1 MFRLI
6 SFGFLAGFAAA
17 PVLAHGGHEH
27 EPAASW
33 TFDPWITVPLALAL
47 LLFLVG
53 RHRLRQRS
61 KVARRRSFLFLGGWL
76 VLTLSLVSPLH
87 EGGERSFT
95 LHMIEHEL
103 IMLVATLLL
112 AASHSGGTLAW
123 GLPRLGRRLLGGRWK
138 APVAALWRRLTEPV
152 TATVVQAI
160 VMWAWHA
167 PALFN
172 MALENE
178 GWHAAQHLSFFASSL
193 LFWSAMLGRR
203 GGYPLAAACL
213 FVTSLVEGAL
223 GALMALS
230 QSPWYSAYAAMDMSG
245 IGLDP
250 TTDQQLAGL
259 VMWIPGGLVHGAAA
273 LLLLHRWLARETGEP
288 VPASATR
295 YR

>member
-1 MFRLI
+1 MLRLI
-6 SFGFLAGFAAA
+6 SFGFLAGSAAA

-33 TFDPWITVPLALAL
+33 TSDPWITVPLALAL

-53 RHRLRQRS
+53 RHRLGRRS
-61 KVARRRSFLFLGGWL
+61 KVARRRSLLFLGGWL
-76 VLTLSLVSPLH
+76 ILTLSLVSPLH

-95 LHMIEHEL
+95 LHMVEHEL

-123 GLPRLGRRLLGGRWK
+123 GFPAPMRRLLGGSWK
-138 APVAALWRRLTEPV
+138 APIAAIWRRATDPV
-152 TATVVQAI
+152 TATIVQAI

-172 MALENE
+172 MALEHD
-178 GWHAAQHLSFFASSL
+178 GWHAAQHLSFFLSAL

-203 GGYPLAAACL
+203 GSYPLAAGCL

-230 QSPWYSAYAAMDMSG
+230 SSPWYGAYAAMGMSG

-250 TTDQQLAGL
+250 VTDQQLAGL
-259 VMWIPGGLVHGAAA
+259 MMWIPGGAVHGAAA
-273 LLLLHRWLARETGEP
+273 LLLLHRWLSRSGQAVNVG
-288 VPASATR
+288 
-295 YR
+295 